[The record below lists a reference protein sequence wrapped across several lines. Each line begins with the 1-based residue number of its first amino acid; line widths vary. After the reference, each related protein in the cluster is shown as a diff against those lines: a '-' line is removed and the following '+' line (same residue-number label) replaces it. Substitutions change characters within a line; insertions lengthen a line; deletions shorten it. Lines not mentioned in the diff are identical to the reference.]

1 LETKEKGEEFMQFV
15 VTAHDGANML
25 ERRMQVRPRHLENM
39 AAISKTGRVIV
50 AGGLQ
55 DAEGKPCG
63 SVLVLEYE
71 TREQLDEYLA
81 SEPYIIEKVWED
93 VKVEPIKV
101 VIIDDQKV
109 GN

>member
-1 LETKEKGEEFMQFV
+1 MQFA

-25 ERRMQVRPRHLENM
+25 ERRMQVRPRHLENI
-39 AAISKTGRVIV
+39 AAMCKAGRVIA

-55 DAEGKPCG
+55 DADGNPCG

-71 TREQLDEYLA
+71 TREQLDEYLV
-81 SEPYIIEKVWED
+81 SEPYVTEKVWED
-93 VKVEPIKV
+93 IKVEPINV
-101 VIIDDQKV
+101 VILDNQKV